1 MKRCKFCGAI
11 EHKDGCPNNT
21 CIAYV
26 RPKEQFKSRKTA
38 KSDKDTS
45 DITK

>member
-26 RPKEQFKSRKTA
+26 KKVDMVDVDTVA
-38 KSDKDTS
+38 KKNKFSNT
-45 DITK
+45 TK